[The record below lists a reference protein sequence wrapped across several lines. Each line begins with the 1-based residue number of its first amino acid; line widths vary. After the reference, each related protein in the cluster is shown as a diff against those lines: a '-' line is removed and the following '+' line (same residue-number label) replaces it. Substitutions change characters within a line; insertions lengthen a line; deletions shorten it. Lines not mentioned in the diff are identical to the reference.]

1 LISALLLLTLK
12 HAHVGV
18 NGKAILGVDLGSL
31 YMKVALVQ
39 SGSPV
44 QIVTNMHSKRKTEQM
59 ILFDRNGQRF
69 YGADASSLLAR
80 KSQLTPA
87 AMSVLLGRNAD
98 HPAVRVSRIIL
109 FCHTK
114 LHQFTHLS
122 RVCEIGKKKELR
134 MLMSFTLDREKDGL
148 LDWRPGLASR
158 SSFLYF

>member
-1 LISALLLLTLK
+1 MSRFSRKCLISALLLLTLK

-87 AMSVLLGRNAD
+87 AMSLLLGRNAD

-109 FCHTK
+109 FVAPNYTS
-114 LHQFTHLS
+114 LHICLVS
-122 RVCEIGKKKELR
+122 AK
-134 MLMSFTLDREKDGL
+134 
-148 LDWRPGLASR
+148 
-158 SSFLYF
+158 